1 MLAHASLLVPESAA
15 SCLSGVPEALTCLTH
30 LGVQNPDLLCPSSPF
45 FPSPRG
51 TLFLQLLSLTYLR
64 NFIVVVAL

>member
-1 MLAHASLLVPESAA
+1 MLARASLLVPEPAA

-30 LGVQNPDLLCPSSPF
+30 LGAQKPDLLCLSSPF

-51 TLFLQLLSLTYLR
+51 SSFLQLLSLAYLR
-64 NFIVVVAL
+64 NFVVVVAL